1 MTGHIDPILLRQ
13 KSADLTH
20 SHTTRVHGNDLVIKT
35 CKAALILDALAV
47 APVARILRAR

>member
-1 MTGHIDPILLRQ
+1 MTGHISSILLRQ

-35 CKAALILDALAV
+35 CKAALILAALAV
-47 APVARILRAR
+47 ALAARILRAR